1 MIAALIAAVSTAT
14 LSPST
19 PSQRLLPDARP
30 ALWVVND
37 EDTIIYLFG
46 TFHALDGKSDWF
58 NDEVATAF
66 TASDELILE
75 TIIPE
80 PGMPMNGYAPPLTGA
95 RIGPVGPFVGSA
107 SFLST
112 SKAVMSAG
120 RSRGMSTADGADT
133 VLRNAAEDSGKPVAG
148 LESFEFQLDM
158 FSKLPGAAPSKAP
171 AAHTQTAAV
180 QTKVL
185 AASLLTRLQTAWT
198 QGDTASFSSMLDQ
211 MQSKSPET
219 YKMMFLDRNARWAG
233 WIANRLQQPGTVFVA
248 VGAGHL
254 AGRDSVQMRLADLRI
269 RSQRIN

>member
-1 MIAALIAAVSTAT
+1 MIAALIAAASTAMW
-14 LSPST
+14 T
-19 PSQRLLPDARP
+19 PSMPLQRAMPDARP

-46 TFHALDGKSDWF
+46 TFHALDGKSAWF
-58 NDEVATAF
+58 NDEVMTAF
-66 TASDELILE
+66 SASDQLILE
-75 TIIPE
+75 TIVPE
-80 PGMPMNGYAPPLTGA
+80 PGMPMDGYAPPLTGA
-95 RIGPVGPFVGSA
+95 RMGPVGPFAGSA

-112 SKAVMSAG
+112 SKTVMSAG
-120 RSRGMSTADGADT
+120 RSRGMSTAAGADA
-133 VLRNAAEDSGKPVAG
+133 VLRNAAEESGKSVAG

-158 FSKLPGAAPSKAP
+158 FSRIQGPAPSKGPGANAVP
-171 AAHTQTAAV
+171 AASHTKAV
-180 QTKVL
+180 

-198 QGDTASFSSMLDQ
+198 QGDTGSFSSMLDQ

-254 AGRDSVQMRLADLRI
+254 AGRDSVQNRLADLRI
-269 RSQRIN
+269 RTQRIN